1 MTEIRINPNVST
13 DAVQQANL
21 LTALNTLDPKTEL
34 SPLLSRS
41 ANVTVSNAPMDLD
54 ALVAKLNDE
63 TANSNEATAK
73 KKLNSV
79 LSTVIAY
86 AKANAEISESNM
98 AALESA
104 EQSSHQLEELN
115 ATIRVQTS
123 QVKQAERAVD
133 TAQKNVDAI
142 QKKVDELQNEVNVLQ
157 EELETET
164 DPTRQIELQKQ
175 LSAAETKLAAGKEKL
190 EAAQQTLTEAKT
202 NLQTAKEA
210 LAASNAKKTELTE
223 AVDTAL
229 ASIEDEEL
237 LRAMKELLKIDSS
250 DVSNLMEEQKAERS
264 EEEEKYLDKHNIV
277 RLIHDAIANH
287 DQEFLDTIDE
297 KREAKI

>member
-21 LTALNTLDPKTEL
+21 LTALNTLEAKTEL
-34 SPLLSRS
+34 TPLLSRS

-73 KKLNSV
+73 KKLSSV

-86 AKANAEISESNM
+86 AKENANISESNM
-98 AALESA
+98 AALEEA
-104 EQSSHQLEELN
+104 EAASKELEKLN
-115 ATIRVQTS
+115 ETIKVQTS
-123 QVKQAERAVD
+123 QVNQ
-133 TAQKNVDAI
+133 AQKVVQKAQENVDGI
-142 QKKVDELQNEVNVLQ
+142 QRKVDELQNEVNVLK

-164 DPTRQIELQKQ
+164 DPTRAADLQKK
-175 LSAAETKLAAGKEKL
+175 LNAAETKLAGAQQKL
-190 EAAQQTLTEAKT
+190 AEAQQTLTDAKT
-202 NLQTAKEA
+202 NLQNAKDA
-210 LAASNAKKTELTE
+210 LATSNAKKTELTT

-229 ASIEDEEL
+229 DKVQDEGI
-237 LRAMKELLKIDSS
+237 LRKLKEVLKNNVG
-250 DVSNLMEEQKAERS
+250 DVNNLMEEQKAERS
-264 EEEEKYLDKHNIV
+264 EEEEKYLDKHSIV
-277 RLIHDAIANH
+277 RLFHDAIANH

-297 KREAKI
+297 KRENRI

>member
-21 LTALNTLDPKTEL
+21 LTALNTLEAKTEL
-34 SPLLSRS
+34 TPLLSRS

-73 KKLNSV
+73 KKLSSV

-86 AKANAEISESNM
+86 AKANADISESNI

-104 EQSSHQLEELN
+104 EQYSQELEKLDE
-115 ATIRVQTS
+115 TIKVQSS
-123 QVKQAERAVD
+123 QVKQAEQSVKK
-133 TAQKNVDAI
+133 AQENVDGY
-142 QKKVDELQNEVNVLQ
+142 QRKVDEAQYKVNLLK

-164 DPTRQIELQKQ
+164 DPTRAADLQKQ
-175 LSAAETKLAAGKEKL
+175 LEIAEKKLAAGKQKL
-190 EAAQQTLTEAKT
+190 EAAQQTLTAAQT
-202 NLQTAKEA
+202 NLQNAKDA
-210 LAASNAKKTELTE
+210 LATSNAKKTELTT

-229 ASIEDEEL
+229 DKVQDEGI
-237 LRAMKELLKIDSS
+237 LRKLKEVLKNNVG
-250 DVSNLMEEQKAERS
+250 DVNNLMEEQKAERS
-264 EEEEKYLDKHNIV
+264 EEEEKYLDKHSIV
-277 RLIHDAIANH
+277 RLFHDAIANH

-297 KREAKI
+297 KRENRI

>member
-21 LTALNTLDPKTEL
+21 LTALNTLEPKTEL

-41 ANVTVSNAPMDLD
+41 ANVTISNAPMDLD
-54 ALVAKLNDE
+54 TLVAKLNDE

-73 KKLNSV
+73 KKLSSV

-86 AKANAEISESNM
+86 AKANADISESNI

-104 EQSSHQLEELN
+104 EQYSQELEKLDE
-115 ATIRVQTS
+115 TIKVQSS
-123 QVKQAERAVD
+123 QVKQAEQSVKK
-133 TAQKNVDAI
+133 AQENVDGY
-142 QKKVDELQNEVNVLQ
+142 QRKVDEAQYKVNLLK

-164 DPTRQIELQKQ
+164 DPTRAADLMKQ
-175 LSAAETKLAAGKEKL
+175 LEAAEKKLSAEQGKLGE
-190 EAAQQTLTEAKT
+190 AQQTLTDAKA
-202 NLQTAKEA
+202 NLQKAKDA
-210 LAASNAKKTELTE
+210 LAASNAKKAELTE
-223 AVDTAL
+223 AVDTTL

-237 LRAMKELLKIDSS
+237 LRALKEVLKIDSS

-264 EEEEKYLDKHNIV
+264 EEEEQYLDKHSIV

-297 KREAKI
+297 KRENRI